1 MFKVE
6 NKEKTWKATK
16 KKMTHNVQENLNR
29 LINDISSETK
39 EVRRQQIDIFKG
51 LKK

>member
-16 KKMTHNVQENLNR
+16 KKMTHNVQGNLNR
-29 LINDISSETK
+29 LIQ
-39 EVRRQQIDIFKG
+39 VDIFKG